1 MINAQTVTT
10 PNGDEMTAT
19 DLDLLSGPEL
29 VSLYNLSA
37 DNLEEKHVRKFKDLA
52 TGRKRTW
59 AILER
64 YTTWINEEDEAQVD
78 AEDEEDFDP
87 DFDEPKTEVK
97 VETVSGR
104 MEGAVKH
111 PQQIKRKRKSGVGA
125 FIKQQLKAGETPKDI
140 IEQVQE
146 AYPDSKATTRDV
158 AWYKSQMKKEQ
169 E

>member
-1 MINAQTVTT
+1 MINAQTLLT
-10 PNGDEMTAT
+10 PNGNEITQT
-19 DLDLLSGPEL
+19 DLDLLSGSEL

-37 DNLEEKHVRKFKDLA
+37 DNLEVNHVRKFKDLA

-59 AILER
+59 AILEK
-64 YTTWINEEDEAQVD
+64 YTAWYNEEEEAQAD
-78 AEDEEDFDP
+78 QDDEDEFDP
-87 DFDEPKTEVK
+87 DFDEPQQAINVARTKQ
-97 VETVSGR
+97 VE
-104 MEGAVKH
+104 AVQAL
-111 PQQIKRKRKSGVGA
+111 PDRRRKRGVGA

-158 AWYKSQMKKEQ
+158 AWYKSQMKKEEQ